1 LPQVKMTDLKT
12 HLASKNQAELVK
24 EILNLYK
31 LFPNV
36 KEYYAVNLV
45 PDAEQQGIL
54 EQYKKIIKNEFFP
67 DRGMGKLRYSVI
79 NKAIS
84 DFKKLSPTPL
94 HIAELMV
101 SGVEYGVDFTNAY
114 GDINE
119 QFYVKMSAMFE
130 AAANYVIQ
138 EGLENTFQKRFWKM
152 VHASSDIGWGFYE
165 ELMESYYSYFDYDD
179 E

>member
-1 LPQVKMTDLKT
+1 MPQVKMTDLKT

-45 PDAEQQGIL
+45 PDAEQGIL
-54 EQYKKIIKNEFFP
+54 EQYKKIIKNGFFP

-84 DFKKLSPTPL
+84 
-94 HIAELMV
+94 E
-101 SGVEYGVDFTNAY
+101 
-114 GDINE
+114 
-119 QFYVKMSAMFE
+119 
-130 AAANYVIQ
+130 
-138 EGLENTFQKRFWKM
+138 
-152 VHASSDIGWGFYE
+152 GFYE